1 MLAPDA
7 YIRWINHHL
16 GFNPRSQAAS
26 NALADFILEDLTRDC
41 PSLRRALRSGV
52 LVARKS
58 APVRTTVAERDVDLV
73 LCEETHELPRL
84 RLAVENKTI
93 MAAHGKA
100 RKNRYGD
107 IIAYA
112 NHVHNHRADCIAGS
126 VLVINHSSEYEN
138 PDAFA
143 KGLKRPRL
151 DMDRLV
157 SDTVQLFANIP
168 LRDTTGQSFELPE
181 ALAVIVLEYDGVR
194 PAKLLKKPP
203 APRASEHYHYAAFMR
218 RLCELHGK
226 RFGGRG

>member
-1 MLAPDA
+1 M
-7 YIRWINHHL
+7 
-16 GFNPRSQAAS
+16 
-26 NALADFILEDLTRDC
+26 
-41 PSLRRALRSGV
+41 RRALRSGV
-52 LVARKS
+52 LVARKN

-73 LCEETHELPRL
+73 LCEEINELPRL

-112 NHVHNHRADCIAGS
+112 NHVHNHRADCIAGA
-126 VLVINHSSEYEN
+126 VVVINHSSEYEN

-157 SDTVQLFANIP
+157 SDTVQLFANNP

-181 ALAVIVLEYDGVR
+181 AL
-194 PAKLLKKPP
+194 
-203 APRASEHYHYAAFMR
+203 
-218 RLCELHGK
+218 
-226 RFGGRG
+226 